1 MKRWLVLFSAL
12 PLLAFAAPQEK
23 IVALGGDVTEI
34 VYALGASSSLVARD
48 STSQW
53 PQAANVLP
61 DVGYLRQLNAEGI
74 LSMRPTLVLASA
86 QAQPSLALKQVEQS
100 HVRVIA
106 VPAAND
112 LSVIDEKVRI
122 VAEATHREAEGE
134 ALRGKLRQAL
144 STLPTS
150 PLNKRVLFILN
161 HGGMTAMAAGQQT
174 GADAAIRAAGLQNAM
189 QGFTRYQP
197 LSQEGVIASRP
208 DLVVISQDGINALG
222 GEANLWTLPGLAQTP
237 AGRNKQVLA
246 IDDMALLG
254 FSVRTPEAIRQL
266 RTKAEQLP

>member
-1 MKRWLVLFSAL
+1 MKKLFALLSIFPLV
-12 PLLAFAAPQEK
+12 AFASTSEK
-23 IVALGGDVTEI
+23 IVTLGGDVTEI
-34 VYALGASSSLVARD
+34 VYALGAQSSLVARD

-53 PQAANVLP
+53 PQPATILP

-74 LSMRPTLVLASA
+74 LSVRPTLVLASA
-86 QAQPSLALKQVEQS
+86 QAQPSLALQQVEQS
-100 HVRVIA
+100 NVKVVT
-106 VPAAND
+106 VPGSND
-112 LSVIDEKVRI
+112 LSVIDEKIRVI
-122 VAEATHREAEGE
+122 AQATHREAQGE
-134 ALRGKLRQAL
+134 TLRNTLRQELAAL
-144 STLPTS
+144 PAS

-197 LSQEGVIASRP
+197 LSQEGVIASQP
-208 DLVVISQDGINALG
+208 DLVVISRDGVKALG
-222 GEANLWTLPGLAQTP
+222 GEENLWKLPGLAQTP

-254 FSVRTPEAIRQL
+254 FSVRTPHAIQAL